1 MDEYLKEML
10 NSAKD
15 NLNLF
20 CGGNTK
26 EINKI
31 LAASGYYIDILEL
44 SKLKVKGSIIKKVS
58 ENNEAK

>member
-15 NLNLF
+15 NLNIF

-31 LAASGYYIDILEL
+31 LAENGFYIDVLEL
-44 SKLKVKGSIIKKVS
+44 ANLKVKGAIIKKVS
-58 ENNEAK
+58 K